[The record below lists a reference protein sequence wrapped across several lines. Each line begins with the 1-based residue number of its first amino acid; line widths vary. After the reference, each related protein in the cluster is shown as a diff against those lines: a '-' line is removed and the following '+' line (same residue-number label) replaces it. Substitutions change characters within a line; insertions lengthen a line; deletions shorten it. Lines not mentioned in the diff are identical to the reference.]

1 MYVHVFYC
9 KEIRDKINAGT
20 PDDICKY
27 LAKEYQFMIQKGKE
41 CYITVMNIL
50 NHGKKCK
57 VTMPTIDEIFK
68 LLNESMPNQ
77 QLVIPRADTADSPDL
92 NEIALDSFTWYDVGE
107 IICMLQR
114 IEIDAKSSVLGKLGS
129 SLCRNCCT

>member
-1 MYVHVFYC
+1 MYAHFFYC
-9 KEIRDKINAGT
+9 KEIRDKINAGP

-27 LAKEYQFMIQKGKE
+27 LAKEYQFMIHQGRE

-50 NHGKKCK
+50 SHGSKCK
-57 VTMPTIDEIFK
+57 VTMSTIDEIFK
-68 LLNESMPNQ
+68 MLNESMPNQ
-77 QLVIPRADTADSPDL
+77 QLVIPRSDTADSPDL
-92 NEIALDSFTWYDVGE
+92 NEIALESFTWYDVGE

-129 SLCRNCCT
+129 YLRHNCCT